1 MSTLEQAAV
10 LMLKALHETGIPH
23 MLVGGFTT
31 NYYGIA
37 RSTKDV
43 DIVVELPSR
52 APLLEVEKRLPST
65 FEFDSQITF
74 ETITGNLRHIVHIKG
89 TPFVI
94 ELFELR
100 DEPFQKE
107 RFHRRKELY
116 VPQLDIVVTIPT
128 AEDVVIQKLRWGRS
142 KDIDDARDV
151 LAVQADRLDYAYIE
165 DWCRKL
171 GRFETYQ
178 QVRATVPNI

>member
-1 MSTLEQAAV
+1 
-10 LMLKALHETGIPH
+10 MLKALQDVGIPH
-23 MLVGGFTT
+23 MLVGGFTI
-31 NYYGIA
+31 NYYGIP

-43 DIVVELPSR
+43 DIVLELPSR
-52 APLLEVEKRLPST
+52 APLLEVENKLPT
-65 FEFDSQITF
+65 VFEFDPQITF

-94 ELFELR
+94 ELFELQ
-100 DEPFQKE
+100 DEPFQKA
-107 RFHRRKELY
+107 RFQRRKELY
-116 VPQLDIVVTIPT
+116 VPQLDLLVTIPT
-128 AEDVVIQKLRWGRS
+128 GEDVVIQKLRWGRS

-151 LAVQADRLDYAYIE
+151 MAVQADKLDYAYIE

-171 GRFETYQ
+171 GRFEIYQ